1 MQETQLSVLGVASL
15 PDNPA
20 LKKKENE
27 DDREA
32 VGDEV
37 AEEESFPPAPP
48 CSLGPGL
55 TEQLQMSFSKLRE
68 AEVGYR
74 AGMEGLAEQIE
85 QVRTTAGQRRRRR
98 RVTQGWSAAGF
109 RCKQTYTPLCL
120 TSI

>member
-15 PDNPA
+15 PDNTA
-20 LKKKENE
+20 LKKKEKE
-27 DDREA
+27 EEA

-37 AEEESFPPAPP
+37 VEEESFPPAPP

-68 AEVGYR
+68 AEVDYR

-85 QVRTTAGQRRRRR
+85 QVRTAAGRRRGRR
-98 RVTQGWSAAGF
+98 RVAQE
-109 RCKQTYTPLCL
+109 QTVIPG
-120 TSI
+120 

>member
-15 PDNPA
+15 PDNTA
-20 LKKKENE
+20 LKKKEE
-27 DDREA
+27 EA

-74 AGMEGLAEQIE
+74 AGMEGLAQQIE
-85 QVRTTAGQRRRRR
+85 QVRTTAGRRRR
-98 RVTQGWSAAGF
+98 RVSQGWSSAGC
-109 RCKQTYTPLCL
+109 RGKLDGVGLVDNGPSTD
-120 TSI
+120 